1 MSDTPI
7 KPSTTTKPSTVHL
20 VGAIGLDTVTETF
33 ATVGKILGNRLKRVP
48 DGEPGGRRMWIAWQF
63 PLLRA
68 NPFLKAVSPPPG
80 ASAINFPFMALA
92 DGVTAEQL
100 RFSELGYAREAYA
113 SYADFKAAKSAGKLP
128 SHVRFQVT
136 LPTPYA
142 VVSAFCLRS
151 DQAAIEPAYE
161 KAMMREVAMICSSI
175 PHDELAIQWDVC
187 SEMIIWDG
195 RLERIKN
202 AFKDP
207 QTEILSRMKRI
218 SSAVPSDV
226 ELGFHLCY
234 GDVDGQHFIEPHDS
248 AKLVEFANALVRVIE
263 RPVAYIHMPVPIARS
278 DEAYFEPLSALS
290 LPQGTELYLG
300 CVHAADG
307 VEGAQRRIRS
317 AQKFAPTFGI
327 ATECGMGRCK
337 TPEVVA
343 QLLSIHAGATTE
355 AAPEREGAR
364 RAL

>member
-1 MSDTPI
+1 MPDTPA
-7 KPSTTTKPSTVHL
+7 KPDTVHL

-33 ATVGKILGNRLKRVP
+33 ATVGRILGNRLKRVP

-68 NPFLKAVSPPPG
+68 NPFLKAVAPPAG
-80 ASAINFPFMALA
+80 GSAINFPFMALA

-100 RFSELGYAREAYA
+100 RFCELGYAREAYA

-128 SHVRFQVT
+128 AHVRFQVT

-142 VVSAFCLRS
+142 VISAFCLRS

-161 KAMMREVAMICSSI
+161 KAMMREVAMICAAT
-175 PHDELAIQWDVC
+175 PHDELTIQWDVC
-187 SEMIIWDG
+187 PEMIVWDG

-202 AFKDP
+202 AFQDP
-207 QTEILSRMKRI
+207 QAEILSRMKRI
-218 SSAVPSDV
+218 SMAVPADI

-248 AKLVEFANALVRVIE
+248 AKLVEFANGLARTVG
-263 RPVAYIHMPVPIARS
+263 RPIAYIHMPVPIGRT
-278 DEAYFEPLSALS
+278 DEAYFEPLSGLKLS
-290 LPQGTELYLG
+290 PGTELYLG

-307 VEGAQRRIRS
+307 VEGAQRRIRA
-317 AQKFAPTFGI
+317 AQKFAPKFGI

-337 TPEVVA
+337 TPQVVT
-343 QLLSIHAGATTE
+343 QLLEIHAGATAEGT
-355 AAPEREGAR
+355 AARDGAR
-364 RAL
+364 RPS

>member
-1 MSDTPI
+1 MSDTTAT
-7 KPSTTTKPSTVHL
+7 PSSVHL
-20 VGAIGLDTVTETF
+20 VGAIGLDTVPETF
-33 ATVGKILGNRLKRVP
+33 ATVGRILGNRLRRVP

-68 NPFLKAVSPPPG
+68 NPFLKAVAPPAG
-80 ASAINFPFMALA
+80 ASAINFPFMGLA

-100 RFSELGYAREAYA
+100 RFCELGYSREAYA
-113 SYADFKAAKSAGKLP
+113 SYADFKAAKNAGKLP
-128 SHVRFQVT
+128 AHVRFQVT

-161 KAMMREVAMICSSI
+161 KAMMREVATICAAI
-175 PHDELAIQWDVC
+175 PHDELTIQWDVC
-187 SEMIIWDG
+187 PEMIVWDG

-202 AFKDP
+202 AFADP
-207 QTEILSRMKRI
+207 QAEILSRMSRLGM
-218 SSAVPSDV
+218 AVPSDV

-248 AKLVEFANALVRVIE
+248 AKLVEFANALIRTIG
-263 RPVAYIHMPVPIARS
+263 RPIAYIHMPVPIGRT
-278 DEAYFEPLSALS
+278 DEAYFQPLSGLN
-290 LPQGTELYLG
+290 LPPGTELYLG

-307 VEGAQRRIRS
+307 VDGAKRRID
-317 AQKFAPTFGI
+317 AAHKFAPEFGI

-337 TPEVVA
+337 TPDVVA
-343 QLLSIHAGATTE
+343 QLLAIHAGASV
-355 AAPEREGAR
+355 EGATGQNKE
-364 RAL
+364 

>member
-1 MSDTPI
+1 MPDMP
-7 KPSTTTKPSTVHL
+7 TKPSTVHL

-33 ATVGKILGNRLKRVP
+33 ATVGRILGNRLKRVP

-68 NPFLKAVSPPPG
+68 NPFLKAVSPAPG

-92 DGVTAEQL
+92 EGVTAEQL
-100 RFSELGYAREAYA
+100 RFCELGYAREAYA

-128 SHVRFQVT
+128 AHVRFQVT

-161 KAMMREVAMICSSI
+161 RAMMREVEMICAAI
-175 PHDELAIQWDVC
+175 PHDELTIQWDVC
-187 SEMIIWDG
+187 PEMIVWDG

-202 AFKDP
+202 LFADP
-207 QTEILSRMKRI
+207 QTEILTRMKRI
-218 SSAVPSDV
+218 CAAVPADV

-234 GDVDGQHFIEPHDS
+234 GDVDGQHFIEPLDC
-248 AKLVEFANALVRVIE
+248 AKLVEFANALVRTIGH
-263 RPVAYIHMPVPIARS
+263 PIAYIHMPVPIGRT
-278 DEAYFEPLSALS
+278 DEAYFQPLSGLN

-307 VEGAQRRIRS
+307 VEGAQRRIL
-317 AQKFAPTFGI
+317 AAHKFAPKFGI

-337 TPEVVA
+337 TPEVVT
-343 QLLSIHAGATTE
+343 QLLKIHAGATV
-355 AAPEREGAR
+355 EGTPGR
-364 RAL
+364 DDRPRTL

>member
-1 MSDTPI
+1 MPDTPTT
-7 KPSTTTKPSTVHL
+7 PSSVHL
-20 VGAIGLDTVTETF
+20 VGAIGLDTVPEIF
-33 ATVGKILGNRLKRVP
+33 ATVGRILGNRLRRVP

-68 NPFLKAVSPPPG
+68 NPFLKAVVPPAG

-92 DGVTAEQL
+92 DGVKAEQL
-100 RFSELGYAREAYA
+100 RFCELGYSREAYA

-128 SHVRFQVT
+128 AHVRFQVT

-142 VVSAFCLRS
+142 VVSAFCQRS

-161 KAMMREVAMICSSI
+161 KAMMREVATICAAI
-175 PHDELAIQWDVC
+175 PHDELTIQWDVC
-187 SEMIIWDG
+187 PEMIVWDG

-202 AFKDP
+202 AFADP
-207 QTEILSRMKRI
+207 QAEILSRMKRLGM
-218 SSAVPSDV
+218 SVPPDV

-248 AKLVEFANALVRVIE
+248 AKLVDLANALIRTIA
-263 RPVAYIHMPVPIARS
+263 RPIAYIHMPVPIGRT
-278 DEAYFEPLSALS
+278 DEAYFQPLSGLN
-290 LPQGTELYLG
+290 LPRGTELYLG

-307 VEGAQRRIRS
+307 VEGAKRRIE
-317 AQKFAPTFGI
+317 AAHKFAPKFGI

-343 QLLSIHAGATTE
+343 QLLAIHAGASV
-355 AAPEREGAR
+355 EGA
-364 RAL
+364 AGQDKE

>member
-1 MSDTPI
+1 MPDAPA
-7 KPSTTTKPSTVHL
+7 KPSTVHL

-33 ATVGKILGNRLKRVP
+33 ATVGKVLGNRLRRVP

-68 NPFLKAVSPPPG
+68 NPFLKAVSPPAG

-92 DGVTAEQL
+92 DGVKAEQL
-100 RFSELGYAREAYA
+100 RFCELGYAREAYA

-128 SHVRFQVT
+128 AHVRFQVT

-161 KAMMREVAMICSSI
+161 KAMMREVAMICAAI
-175 PHDELAIQWDVC
+175 PHDELTLQWDVC
-187 SEMIIWDG
+187 PEMIVWDG

-202 AFKDP
+202 AFQDP
-207 QTEILSRMKRI
+207 QTEIMTRMKRI
-218 SSAVPSDV
+218 SMAVPADV

-234 GDVDGQHFIEPHDS
+234 GDVDGQHFIEPLD
-248 AKLVEFANALVRVIE
+248 AGKLVEFANALAQGIGHAI
-263 RPVAYIHMPVPIARS
+263 AYIHMPVPIGRT
-278 DEAYFEPLSALS
+278 DEAYFQPLSGLKLA
-290 LPQGTELYLG
+290 PGTELYLG

-307 VEGAQRRIRS
+307 VPGAQRRIQ
-317 AQKFAPTFGI
+317 AAHKFAAKFGI

-337 TPEVVA
+337 TPEVVT
-343 QLLSIHAGATTE
+343 QLLEIHAGATLEGRDTE
-355 AAPEREGAR
+355 RH
-364 RAL
+364 

>member
-1 MSDTPI
+1 MPELPTQ
-7 KPSTTTKPSTVHL
+7 PSTVHL

-33 ATVGKILGNRLKRVP
+33 ATVGRILGNRLKRVP

-92 DGVTAEQL
+92 EGVTAEQL
-100 RFSELGYAREAYA
+100 RFCELGYAREAYA

-128 SHVRFQVT
+128 AHVRFQVT

-161 KAMMREVAMICSSI
+161 KAMMREVKMICAAI
-175 PHDELAIQWDVC
+175 PHNELTIQWDVC
-187 SEMIIWDG
+187 PEMIVWDG

-202 AFKDP
+202 LFADP
-207 QTEILSRMKRI
+207 QTEVLTRMKRI
-218 SSAVPSDV
+218 CAAVPADV

-234 GDVDGQHFIEPHDS
+234 GDVDGQHFIEPLDC
-248 AKLVEFANALVRVIE
+248 AKLVEFANALVSTIGH
-263 RPVAYIHMPVPIARS
+263 PIAYIHVPVPIGRT
-278 DEAYFEPLSALS
+278 DEAYFQPLSGLN

-307 VEGAQRRIRS
+307 VEGAQRRIQ
-317 AQKFAPTFGI
+317 AAHKFAPRFGI

-337 TPEVVA
+337 TPEVVT
-343 QLLSIHAGATTE
+343 QLLKIHAGATV
-355 AAPEREGAR
+355 EGTPGR
-364 RAL
+364 DDRPRTL